1 MTACQR
7 GKSERKARKKRG
19 NSDAVSRLWLLHQ
32 KKTKKK
38 ESDRVQGDGK
48 SGKNGNEG
56 LRKNKRETWKIK
68 WREQPAESERNI
80 LAGWWDDE
88 MGMVMFLFMPTN
100 AVVPA
105 SPLLLLLSRRNPIHK
120 QDLKTGDGD
129 WFPERCVSV
138 CTSLCVCMCVKEKE
152 GKMEQEGGR
161 W

>member
-1 MTACQR
+1 
-7 GKSERKARKKRG
+7 
-19 NSDAVSRLWLLHQ
+19 
-32 KKTKKK
+32 
-38 ESDRVQGDGK
+38 
-48 SGKNGNEG
+48 
-56 LRKNKRETWKIK
+56 
-68 WREQPAESERNI
+68 
-80 LAGWWDDE
+80 